1 MATGIEQ
8 LGALAGPVNQ
18 GDVVM
23 RQSEAPAGAA
33 AILNKMARK
42 NTPGVYKLPDTKP
55 ATPEFMQS
63 AMANVQRD
71 LTNMARNVE
80 SVGPDGHM
88 LAYITPEEA
97 GILKLLGGSGDINP
111 ATGIP
116 QFDDDADDNMGAY
129 LASTAGGT
137 KKKEEKKTP
146 VNVYQQAFQQGYQGA
161 GDTGDTQTIVDY
173 YQEREKQGQS
183 GMPQQIAEVIAQDS
197 NIGNINIDPNSQT
210 AQNLGMGI
218 IKGIE
223 TGQREPEEY
232 DFFQKMIEEV
242 EDYDP
247 AKVKLGMPMSMLGQ
261 VFGPFGLKK
270 DDPKRLFRTDEEG
283 ELTDERT
290 LEGLKKQLKE
300 LGGKEGMEM
309 LKRYRPDLY
318 YKFEVPMT
326 SGGIE
331 ELSKAKTIDT
341 SGMARNSKEYKDAMA
356 YNNKVFA
363 ARQEVGKD
371 RASKNQTGGAG
382 APPPETGPVVPTE
395 EGDPRAG
402 AFAVGGTMPY
412 TGERTGGVEMEVPLG
427 RRFELGKEGEM
438 ATAGMDLQDA
448 MKYATMGG
456 YQQLEPFQEYIKRR
470 RAYLGE
476 EEPEYFDE
484 EGNVI
489 YSGVN

>member
-80 SVGPDGHM
+80 SVGPEGHM

-97 GILKLLGGSGDINP
+97 GILKLLGGSGEINP

-116 QFDDDADDNMGAY
+116 EFRNAKYMT
-129 LASTAGGT
+129 STAGGT
-137 KKKEEKKTP
+137 QGSSTYSGGGSTTQQSGGPAGMTFGEAASVKDEKGESAIMTQQEA
-146 VNVYQQAFQQGYQGA
+146 QQAQTAMESQNAAQQAVQNFQQQ
-161 GDTGDTQTIVDY
+161 
-173 YQEREKQGQS
+173 QEIQEEADKLNIIDQLAKALTFGEPIKELPKEKLKQ
-183 GMPQQIAEVIAQDS
+183 AKKL
-197 NIGNINIDPNSQT
+197 ID
-210 AQNLGMGI
+210 
-218 IKGIE
+218 E
-223 TGQREPEEY
+223 YEPY
-232 DFFQKMIEEV
+232 KMQ
-242 EDYDP
+242 
-247 AKVKLGMPMSMLGQ
+247 LGMPMSMVGQ
-261 VFGPFGLKK
+261 MFAPFGLDK
-270 DDPKRLFRTDEEG
+270 DDPRRL
-283 ELTDERT
+283 EREDGKDT
-290 LEGLKKQLKE
+290 LEGLQKKLK
-300 LGGKEGMEM
+300 KIDPNIMES
-309 LKRYRPDLY
+309 LKKYNPNLY
-318 YKFEVPMT
+318 YKFNVPMT

-331 ELSKAKTIDT
+331 DLSKAKTIDT

-363 ARQEVGKD
+363 ARETLQREKGD
-371 RASKNQTGGAG
+371 RQQQGA
-382 APPPETGPVVPTE
+382 APAPFVEPETPVE

-427 RRFELGKEGEM
+427 RRFELGREGEM
-438 ATAGMDLQDA
+438 AKTGMDLQDA

>member
-1 MATGIEQ
+1 
-8 LGALAGPVNQ
+8 
-18 GDVVM
+18 
-23 RQSEAPAGAA
+23 
-33 AILNKMARK
+33 
-42 NTPGVYKLPDTKP
+42 
-55 ATPEFMQS
+55 
-63 AMANVQRD
+63 
-71 LTNMARNVE
+71 
-80 SVGPDGHM
+80 
-88 LAYITPEEA
+88 
-97 GILKLLGGSGDINP
+97 
-111 ATGIP
+111 
-116 QFDDDADDNMGAY
+116 
-129 LASTAGGT
+129 
-137 KKKEEKKTP
+137 
-146 VNVYQQAFQQGYQGA
+146 
-161 GDTGDTQTIVDY
+161 
-173 YQEREKQGQS
+173 
-183 GMPQQIAEVIAQDS
+183 MPQQIAEVIAQDS
-197 NIGNINIDPNSQT
+197 NIGNINIDPNTQT

-232 DFFQKMIEEV
+232 DFFQKMIKEV
-242 EDYDP
+242 EDYTP

-270 DDPKRLFRTDEEG
+270 DDPRRLFRTDAEG

-290 LEGLKKQLKE
+290 LEGLQKRLKE

-371 RASKNQTGGAG
+371 RASKQQQQGAAS
-382 APPPETGPVVPTE
+382 APFVEPETPVE

-427 RRFELGKEGEM
+427 RRFDLGREGEM
-438 ATAGMDLQDA
+438 AKTGMDLQEA

-484 EGNVI
+484 EGNII